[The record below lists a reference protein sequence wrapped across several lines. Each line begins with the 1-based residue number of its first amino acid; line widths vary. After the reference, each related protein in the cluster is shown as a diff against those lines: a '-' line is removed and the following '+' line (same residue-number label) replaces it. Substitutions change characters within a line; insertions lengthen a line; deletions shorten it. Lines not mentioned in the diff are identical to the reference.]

1 MQAFSLHA
9 QSVNVDRRELLT
21 FPDRNLKQYNVIV
34 YENALVAFKENLIS
48 NLHQL

>member
-9 QSVNVDRRELLT
+9 QSVNVDRLELLT
-21 FPDRNLKQYNVIV
+21 FSDRNLKQYNVV
-34 YENALVAFKENLIS
+34 CENALVAFKENLIS